1 MAGESRRTV
10 TIVGG
15 GVTMFTEPGPVV
27 TAAEWAAFRDG
38 YAALA
43 RDAAAVVLSGSLP
56 PGVPRTPTP
65 CSPGWPPA
73 R

>member
-1 MAGESRRTV
+1 M
-10 TIVGG
+10 
-15 GVTMFTEPGPVV
+15 TMFTEPGPVV